1 MSRRK
6 TGKHISGIIL
16 LDKPLG
22 QSSNRALQSVRRLFD
37 AQKAGHTGNL
47 DPLAT
52 GMLPLCFGE
61 ASKTAAFMIDADKS
75 YRATARL
82 GIATET
88 GDTEGRISKELE
100 VPVLTESEIL
110 EVFGSFTGDIEQI
123 PPMYSALKHE
133 GQPLYKLAREGKT
146 IERPPRSVTIHH
158 LSLLQFSQEK
168 IEFEVSC
175 SKGTYIRT
183 LAEDIAIALKTCAHL
198 VSLRRLVVKPF
209 DPTGMVTME
218 QLISAAEYG
227 SLDQY
232 LLPVDAGLP
241 HWPML
246 VLDAS
251 QTAGFLHGRRLKL
264 NIGTAGMVRVYG
276 PESQPLGLAEF
287 TDQGLLKPKRVFNLE
302 SS

>member
-88 GDTEGRISKELE
+88 GDTEGRISKELK

-110 EVFGSFTGDIEQI
+110 KVFASFTGDIEQI

-133 GQPLYKLAREGKT
+133 GKPLYKLAREGKT
-146 IERPPRSVTIHH
+146 IERPPRSVTIHQ
-158 LSLLQFSQEK
+158 LSLLQFSQEN

-175 SKGTYIRT
+175 SKGTYIRS
-183 LAEDIAIALKTCAHL
+183 IANDLGKLLKVGAYL
-198 VSLRRLVVKPF
+198 KELRRTEIGNFKI
-209 DPTGMVTME
+209 G
-218 QLISAAEYG
+218 
-227 SLDQY
+227 
-232 LLPVDAGLP
+232 DALTIESFIKSNP
-241 HWPML
+241 
-246 VLDAS
+246 S
-251 QTAGFLHGRRLKL
+251 Q
-264 NIGTAGMVRVYG
+264 
-276 PESQPLGLAEF
+276 
-287 TDQGLLKPKRVFNLE
+287 
-302 SS
+302 